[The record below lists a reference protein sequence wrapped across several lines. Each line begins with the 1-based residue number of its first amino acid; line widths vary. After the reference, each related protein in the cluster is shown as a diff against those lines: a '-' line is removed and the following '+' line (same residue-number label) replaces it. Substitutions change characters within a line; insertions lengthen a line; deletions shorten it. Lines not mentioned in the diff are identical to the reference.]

1 MESNVD
7 HVLLLPRYTS
17 FAGATTFL
25 TPPMNVRAYDGGYF
39 LFTQVAALGSTPA
52 SLTVKVQQSPDLE
65 IWTDVLNALTSGTP
79 GERLFQFEWIRLQI
93 ALAGSDPAAACW
105 CVADLTRRRA

>member
-1 MESNVD
+1 MEATVD

-17 FAGATTFL
+17 FAGATTYL

-52 SLTVKVQQSPDLE
+52 SLAVKVQESPDLE
-65 IWTDVLNALTSGTP
+65 IWTDILTSLTSAVP
-79 GERLFQFEWIRLQI
+79 SERLFQFEWIRLEI
-93 ALAGSDPAAACW
+93 VLAGTDPAATCW